1 VPTHE
6 IKLQEIDL
14 KSNLSYEEHP
24 IDILDFSERKIIN
37 KTIKIVKVQWSKCQV
52 EKVTWELEDEV
63 RRK

>member
-1 VPTHE
+1 
-6 IKLQEIDL
+6 
-14 KSNLSYEEHP
+14 LSYEEHP